1 MVQIHPPVDTGLAA
15 SAITGA
21 LDWWRDAGVDLEFHD
36 TPTRWLPAGEHSSPA
51 SPAEPVAKPA
61 RESPIPGPTLPS
73 GALLGGNPAGFPAAL
88 DEFRAWWL
96 TEPSLDDGQLRDRV
110 PPRGP
115 ARAELMVIVAQ
126 PEAEDG
132 PALLSGREGRLLDGL
147 LAAAG
152 IAPDRVYVASA
163 LARHTPLPDWAGL
176 EARGLGRILAH
187 HVGLVAPQRL
197 LVFGSN
203 VPPLLGHAVTQ
214 NAQILP
220 AFNHEGQS
228 VPVLAARELGALL
241 ARPAWK
247 AGLWRQWLDWTGNIT
262 A

>member
-1 MVQIHPPVDTGLAA
+1 MVQTQPNAGNSLTA

-21 LDWWRDAGVDLEFHD
+21 LDWWREAGVDLDFHD
-36 TPTRWLPAGEHSSPA
+36 VPTQWLPATDQAGPAASTPRRASEPA
-51 SPAEPVAKPA
+51 SPVPAVPVAAP
-61 RESPIPGPTLPS
+61 
-73 GALLGGNPAGFPAAL
+73 LGGDPAAL
-88 DEFRAWWL
+88 PATLEEFRAWWL
-96 TEPSLDDGQLRDRV
+96 AEPSLDDGQLRDRV

-115 ARAELMVIVAQ
+115 AGAELMVIVAQ
-126 PEAEDG
+126 PEVEDG

-152 IAPDRVYVASA
+152 IAPERVYVASA

-187 HVGLVAPQRL
+187 HVGLVAAQRL

-214 NAQILP
+214 NAQILQT
-220 AFNHEGQS
+220 FNHEGRS

-247 AGLWRQWLDWTGNIT
+247 AGLWRQWLDWTGNIK